1 MQSEADKFLC
11 SAGGYNVMSKLC
23 AQQDWG
29 HSLGDIEVQH
39 YFPITEERGFLLK
52 ASLNDAFMVLPLSI
66 SLFSLNFI

>member
-29 HSLGDIEVQH
+29 HSLGDIEVQQC
-39 YFPITEERGFLLK
+39 FPITEDRGFY
-52 ASLNDAFMVLPLSI
+52 
-66 SLFSLNFI
+66 